1 MPSSTPVCSPPEKSR
16 RHEICCEPR
25 SLPSGT
31 IYTTMVGFGILY
43 GLVIL
48 LGGLLFAFGLMG
60 DQKLLIG
67 LGLLT
72 LALCAIF
79 GVQPDWPIKRRTE

>member
-1 MPSSTPVCSPPEKSR
+1 
-16 RHEICCEPR
+16 
-25 SLPSGT
+25 
-31 IYTTMVGFGILY
+31 MVAFGIIV
-43 GLVIL
+43 GLIVL

-67 LGLLT
+67 LGLLL

-79 GVQPDWPIKRRTE
+79 GVQPDWPIKRRPE

>member
-1 MPSSTPVCSPPEKSR
+1 M
-16 RHEICCEPR
+16 I
-25 SLPSGT
+25 
-31 IYTTMVGFGILY
+31 GFGILF
-43 GLVIL
+43 GLAIL